1 MISQNIAVSVPMSQS
16 RDENY
21 LKALQETQEEL
32 QQIRTAGT
40 WMVTAGFAAAAF
52 LYVGAVLTAWA
63 AMGTQAFLLMNP
75 LWFAAGA
82 TILAGPAIA
91 IILAG
96 FMGRQSMR
104 HARANTLVLRASQM
118 LLMPADAASSR
129 IETLTDKVREET
141 QKVDE
146 LVETAHASLVELR
159 ATLGTEREEFSEL
172 VTKNT
177 KTIASMMNKL
187 AEERQALG
195 ELSSA
200 VETQTAAIS
209 EAIPRQA
216 RAMAEA
222 ARLAQ
227 HEVAQADKAL
237 DDRLTSLN
245 DSTMTLTDKLAALD
259 AMSADAEARS
269 ARINASVE
277 EIEQRL
283 TESSKTVET
292 AIRASELAAT
302 AATETGDA
310 LNSAVANALDGTREA
325 SEFIRAQSREA
336 VQEALKGLAE
346 LKTAG
351 QQAEAATRAAGDAA
365 RSQADETEHRIMALS
380 QMLYDA
386 ATRATSTAE
395 AGLERARQR
404 IERASALLNGLSD
417 GDILSA
423 APAMPEPPAQPA
435 APQPQPPAPT
445 PVPAPPENLRR
456 RQPDTD
462 EPKPSFETL
471 GEPDKSTSSMLFSQ
485 PGQKAAPQS
494 DGETSVQ
501 ERTPAPESSETTSE
515 ESSLFD
521 LAFDNASQKEMGL
534 SWKDLLAGLSSDPE
548 ERDDAARIILSEVED
563 MGIALTDAFTM
574 KETRKIAGA
583 SRRNERNRRR
593 AVREYAGSKVQELQ
607 YRIEDQ
613 EHFHA
618 AVERFLS
625 EETTD
630 AMRSLS
636 EADRSRTAAAKRLT
650 AFLLLDAAFHSQNN

>member
-1 MISQNIAVSVPMSQS
+1 MIPQNIAVSVPMSQS

-82 TILAGPAIA
+82 TVLAGPAIA

-129 IETLTDKVREET
+129 IVTLTDKVREET

-177 KTIASMMNKL
+177 RTIASMMNKL

-283 TESSKTVET
+283 TESYKTVET

-423 APAMPEPPAQPA
+423 APVIPEPPSQPV

-445 PVPAPPENLRR
+445 PAPPENLRR

-462 EPKPSFETL
+462 EPKPSFDTL
-471 GEPDKSTSSMLFSQ
+471 SEPDKSTSSMLFSQ
-485 PGQKAAPQS
+485 PRQKASAPQN

-501 ERTPAPESSETTSE
+501 ERTTAPDSAEATSE

-521 LAFDNASQKEMGL
+521 LAFDSASQKEMGL

-593 AVREYAGSKVQELQ
+593 AVREFAGSKVQELQ

>member
-1 MISQNIAVSVPMSQS
+1 MSQS

-40 WMVTAGFAAAAF
+40 WMVTAGFTAAAF

-129 IETLTDKVREET
+129 IETLTEKVREET
-141 QKVDE
+141 MKVDE

-172 VTKNT
+172 VTRNT

-187 AEERQALG
+187 AEERLALG

-237 DDRLTSLN
+237 DDRLTSLST
-245 DSTMTLTDKLAALD
+245 STMTLTDKLVELD
-259 AMSADAEARS
+259 NMSNEAEARS
-269 ARINASVE
+269 ARINKAVE
-277 EIEQRL
+277 DIERRL

-292 AIRASELAAT
+292 AMRASELAAT

-404 IERASALLNGLSD
+404 IERASALLNGLSE
-417 GDILSA
+417 GDLLSG
-423 APAMPEPPAQPA
+423 PTAMPEPSAQP
-435 APQPQPPAPT
+435 APQPQPQP
-445 PVPAPPENLRR
+445 PVPSQPPPANLRP

-462 EPKPSFETL
+462 APRPSFGTL
-471 GEPDKSTSSMLFSQ
+471 TPQNNVSSASSMLFSKPKKTQ
-485 PGQKAAPQS
+485 TPEASSGDTKVEERLADQET
-494 DGETSVQ
+494 GET
-501 ERTPAPESSETTSE
+501 TNE
-515 ESSLFD
+515 ENSLFD

-534 SWKDLLAGLSSDPE
+534 SWKDLLAGLSSEPE

-563 MGIALTDAFTM
+563 MGIGLTDAFTM

-583 SRRNERNRRR
+583 SRRGDRQRRR
-593 AVREYAGSKVQELQ
+593 AVREFAGTKVQELQ
-607 YRIEDQ
+607 FRIEDQ
-613 EHFHA
+613 QHFQA

-625 EETTD
+625 EESTD
-630 AMRSLS
+630 AMRSLN

-650 AFLLLDAAFHSQNN
+650 AFLILDAAFHAQAG